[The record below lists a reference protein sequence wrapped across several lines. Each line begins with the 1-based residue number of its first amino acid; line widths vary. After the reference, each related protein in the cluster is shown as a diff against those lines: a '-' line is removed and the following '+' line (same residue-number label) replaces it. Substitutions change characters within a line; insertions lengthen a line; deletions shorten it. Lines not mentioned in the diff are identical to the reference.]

1 MTHPQYHP
9 VHIEKLSPAVIAKML
24 NGHRVRI
31 KHGNHHVI
39 HLSHEQHKK
48 HVSAHKKGAG
58 HIIQFDPFQQQ
69 MEVHQKLRHGHSH
82 PHTHGYG
89 RQLTE
94 SSSFH
99 AHHGWGEG
107 VCGEGGR
114 GKKGARRGRGPFD
127 IFKSVVKA
135 VAPIAIN
142 EGSKFLSNKIEGW
155 GEGMKKRGRP
165 RKTGIGARGRKHKRG
180 GDINDD
186 LRKAFHT
193 VEDVAPIALP
203 LLMGLGEGGHTHPRH
218 LGHHRRSHGEALFPA
233 GYGE

>member
-1 MTHPQYHP
+1 MSHQYHP

-48 HVSAHKKGAG
+48 HISAHKKGSG
-58 HIIQFDPFQQQ
+58 HIIQLDPFQQQ
-69 MEVHQKLRHGHSH
+69 MEAHQKLRHGHRL
-82 PHTHGYG
+82 PHTYGYG
-89 RQLTE
+89 QQLT
-94 SSSFH
+94 
-99 AHHGWGEG
+99 G

-155 GEGMKKRGRP
+155 GEGIKKRGRP
-165 RKTGIGARGRKHKRG
+165 RKAGVGTRGRKHKKG

-193 VEDVAPIALP
+193 MEDVAPIALP
-203 LLMGLGEGGHTHPRH
+203 LLMGLGEGAHTHPRH

>member
-135 VAPIAIN
+135 VARSYLLARVM
-142 EGSKFLSNKIEGW
+142 FCV
-155 GEGMKKRGRP
+155 RFTYC
-165 RKTGIGARGRKHKRG
+165 TGISGAKPSRA
-180 GDINDD
+180 NVSSPN
-186 LRKAFHT
+186 T
-193 VEDVAPIALP
+193 SEAPSCLAARSQS
-203 LLMGLGEGGHTHPRH
+203 PRPQPK
-218 LGHHRRSHGEALFPA
+218 STID
-233 GYGE
+233 

>member
-48 HVSAHKKGAG
+48 HISAHKKGSG
-58 HIIQFDPFQQQ
+58 HIIQLDPFQQQ
-69 MEVHQKLRHGHSH
+69 MEAHQKLRQGHSH

-89 RQLTE
+89 HQLT
-94 SSSFH
+94 SM
-99 AHHGWGEG
+99 
-107 VCGEGGR
+107 CGEGGR
-114 GKKGARRGRGPFD
+114 GKKSARRGRGPFD

-155 GEGMKKRGRP
+155 GEGIKKRGR
-165 RKTGIGARGRKHKRG
+165 KHHKKG

-186 LRKAFHT
+186 LRKTLHT
-193 VEDVAPIALP
+193 MEDIAPIALP
-203 LLMGLGEGGHTHPRH
+203 LLMGLGEGGRTHPRH
-218 LGHHRRSHGEALFPA
+218 RGHHLRRHSHGEALFPA